1 MTETKNEPVF
11 IVKLTGIN
19 SKDTVEEYTRRFSEV
34 LPGRVVVVDGR
45 VENIYDVTDEI
56 QPRICQADET
66 DAMELRDAMVT
77 VRSSHEEFAPTHRH
91 VVEVAD
97 VHAHVWPVAM
107 GESTLLVEWD
117 DGTLGT
123 ANLHDIRMVR

>member
-1 MTETKNEPVF
+1 MSKDEPVF
-11 IVKLTGIN
+11 IVKLTGIH
-19 SKDTVEEYTRRFSEV
+19 SKDEIEEHERRFKEQ
-34 LPGRVVVVDGR
+34 LPGHVIMTDNR
-45 VENIYDVTDEI
+45 VENIYRVD
-56 QPRICQADET
+56 
-66 DAMELRDAMVT
+66 DAMGPRDAMVT
-77 VRSSHEEFAPTHRH
+77 VRSSHEEFTPTYRH

>member
-1 MTETKNEPVF
+1 MSETKDEPVF
-11 IVKLTGIN
+11 IVKLTGIH
-19 SKDTVEEYTRRFSEV
+19 SKDAIEEHTRRFSEA
-34 LPGRVVVVDGR
+34 LPGCVVVVDSR
-45 VENIYDVTDEI
+45 VENIYRV
-56 QPRICQADET
+56 

-77 VRSSHEEFAPTHRH
+77 VRSSHEEFTPTHRH
-91 VVEVAD
+91 IVEVAN
-97 VHAHVWPVAM
+97 VHARVLPVAM

>member
-1 MTETKNEPVF
+1 MTYTKDEPVF
-11 IVKLTGIN
+11 IVKLTGIH
-19 SKDTVEEYTRRFSEV
+19 SKDEIEEHTRRFSEA
-34 LPGRVVVVDGR
+34 LRGRVVVVDSS
-45 VENIYDVTDEI
+45 VENIYRVD
-56 QPRICQADET
+56 

-77 VRSSHEEFAPTHRH
+77 VRSSHEEFTPTYRH

-97 VHAHVWPVAM
+97 VHARVLPVAM
-107 GESTLLVEWD
+107 GENTLLVEWD

>member
-1 MTETKNEPVF
+1 MPNTQNEPVF
-11 IVKLTGIN
+11 IVKLTGILRQE
-19 SKDTVEEYTRRFSEV
+19 DIELYERRFKEQ
-34 LPGRVVVVDGR
+34 LPGRVIVTDSR
-45 VENIYDVTDEI
+45 VEDICEVTGM
-56 QPRICQADET
+56 QP
-66 DAMELRDAMVT
+66 RDAMVT
-77 VRSSHEEFAPTHRH
+77 VRSSHEEFTPTHRH